1 MAKKKKKSKAKKI
14 TPPSKVQE
22 SWPKLRKARDH
33 AANLK
38 WFLQDWLF
46 WRRDLVLGGAVGF
59 VVGVAV
65 DHFLIK

>member
-22 SWPKLRKARDH
+22 SWPKLRKTRD
-33 AANLK
+33 ALASLK
-38 WFLQDWLF
+38 WSLQDWLF
-46 WRRDLVLGGAVGF
+46 WHRDLVLGGAAGF
-59 VVGVAV
+59 ILGVVV